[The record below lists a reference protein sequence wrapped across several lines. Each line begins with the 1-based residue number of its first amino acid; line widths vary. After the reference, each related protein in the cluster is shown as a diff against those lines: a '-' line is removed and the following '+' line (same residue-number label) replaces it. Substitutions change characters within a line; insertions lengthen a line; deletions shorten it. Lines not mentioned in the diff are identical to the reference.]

1 MHLQVT
7 VSVPTDTRS
16 AGAMLADP
24 VYVRAKV
31 RASGADDIHV
41 DVAPGEGGA
50 FTVTTRRSLPTDQI
64 PPNVRSFVGSRL
76 EVRQVEAWEPEAAD
90 GSRSGTVAVEIAG
103 APVRLTGTVQL
114 AADGAAGADGSDGV
128 GSRITY
134 DGDLKAHVPLFGS
147 AVEQAAA
154 KAVRAALEA
163 EEGVAREWVASSPQ
177 A

>member
-1 MHLQVT
+1 MHLQVS
-7 VSVPTDTRS
+7 VSVPADPRS
-16 AGAMLADP
+16 TGVMLADP

-31 RASGADDIHV
+31 RASGAEELHV

-50 FTVTTRRSLPTDQI
+50 FTVTTRRALPTDQI

-76 EVRQVEAWEPEAAD
+76 EVRQVEAWEPAAAD
-90 GSRSGTVAVEIAG
+90 GTRAGTVAVEIAG
-103 APVRLTGTVQL
+103 APVRLAGTVTL
-114 AADGAAGADGSDGV
+114 AAAPSGEGAST
-128 GSRITY
+128 ITY
-134 DGDLKAHVPLFGS
+134 DGELKAHVPLFGA

-163 EEGVAREWVASSPQ
+163 EEGVAREWVASSPE